1 MTAKEMHTADPDRR
15 IGRIIAIVRT
25 EVHAGF
31 GIAQCRLLACPFLLV
46 LWTDIRDESCAAAH
60 GNTGTG
66 LTLSSRDLRHAEFGV
81 GGQHLLPLT
90 GQADRMLRRAICEC
104 GFSGRGAQCVDS
116 GNREQE
122 RMGDIWLGAPA

>member
-1 MTAKEMHTADPDRR
+1 MPRHGPFTRSDRYMTAKEMHNADPDRR

-66 LTLSSRDLRHAEFGV
+66 LT
-81 GGQHLLPLT
+81 GGLPL
-90 GQADRMLRRAICEC
+90 
-104 GFSGRGAQCVDS
+104 V
-116 GNREQE
+116 
-122 RMGDIWLGAPA
+122 